1 MRMPEFILL
10 LDGQPWEGWEGIEV
24 TRSIDRMSGAFNVE
38 LAKNRKDGDIALQGG
53 METGMTANIEIDGQ
67 TVLAGYLFG
76 MQYEYDATRVAIA
89 ASGRDRTADLIDCAA
104 AVDGAHDFLNQSLTS
119 IVSKI
124 AAPYGITVRAETDV
138 GRPFTRAS
146 VQPGETAFEIID
158 RLCRQ
163 RGVLCI
169 SDGIGGLVIV
179 KPAAQR
185 SKGILIYGD
194 NIIAGSVT
202 HDASELFSLYV
213 VKGQAEP
220 MAADTEASAT
230 VTPSARVSDASV
242 KRHRPKVIIAEAQG
256 YEMTLAERAAWEKM
270 HARSQSKRA
279 SYTVQGWY
287 ADPDTRDL
295 WRPNT
300 IVPVVDERA
309 ALFKRDMLIA
319 GVSYRRNSAGTVTVL
334 DLVMPDAFDLPAES
348 EAKSGKKDIW
358 VNDD

>member
-1 MRMPEFILL
+1 MRVSEFILL
-10 LDGQPWEGWEGIEV
+10 LDGQPWKGWEEIEV
-24 TRSIDRMSGAFNVE
+24 TRAIDRMSGAFSVK
-38 LAKNRKDGDIALQGG
+38 LAKNKEDGDISLQGG
-53 METGMTANIEIDGQ
+53 LQTGMTAEVEIDGQ
-67 TVLAGYLFG
+67 IVLSGYLFSA
-76 MQYEYDATRVAIA
+76 QYEYDARDVSIE
-89 ASGRDRTADLIDCAA
+89 ASGRDRTSDLIDCAA
-104 AVDGAHDFLNQSLTS
+104 AVDGAHDFINRNLTS
-119 IVSKI
+119 IVSSI
-124 AAPYGITVRAETDV
+124 AAPYGIAVRAETDV
-138 GRPFTRAS
+138 GRPFTRAA
-146 VQPGETAFEIID
+146 VQPGETAFEFID

-169 SDGIGGLVIV
+169 SDGVGGLVIV
-179 KPAAQR
+179 RPAALR

-202 HDASELFSLYV
+202 HDASEMFSLYV

-220 MAADTEASAT
+220 MVADTEASAT
-230 VTPSARVSDASV
+230 VTPSARVSDAAV
-242 KRHRPKVIIAEAQG
+242 KRYRPKVIIAEAQG

-270 HARSQSKRA
+270 HARAQSKRA

-287 ADPDTRDL
+287 ADPDMRTL

-309 ALFKRDMLIA
+309 GLFKRDMLIS
-319 GVSYRRNSAGTVTVL
+319 GVSYRRDSSGTVTVL

-348 EAKSGKKDIW
+348 EAKGGKKDIW